1 MKGGFERVSGRN
13 PSLSPPFFLLY
24 RAPRVAEGDRGCVP
38 AGKGKTGERKWGQA
52 RKKKRP

>member
-1 MKGGFERVSGRN
+1 MKGGFERLSGRN
-13 PSLSPPFFLLY
+13 PSLSPPFSLPY

-38 AGKGKTGERKWGQA
+38 AGRMKTGERKGRPA